1 MPVLGPTQLYSQQ
14 KNEVPTVHN
23 KKLDEKLLKFF
34 DNDQEKKETSD
45 FINNVYKQYGTYL
58 GSAIIQFNI
67 DHHIFQSFLFGDI
80 EILKKFDENAY
91 NKIDRAAM
99 QKVVEKGEP
108 IKQWLN
114 ENYFKV
120 YNQPFGQFDHSPDAF
135 EVENALTEYI
145 KKNPYN
151 LFEKEDITVFQLKI
165 EDYAKELNK
174 SNLNQT
180 QRFSNMLA
188 YEINQ
193 ADYLMFFNLLNKV
206 GISVGHKDLAQL
218 KNYHAFIDAVAPV
231 TK

>member
-1 MPVLGPTQLYSQQ
+1 MKRHVLLLALTSLFLMPVLGPTQLYSQQ

-120 YNQPFGQFDHSPDAF
+120 YNQPFGQFDHMPDY
-135 EVENALTEYI
+135 E
-145 KKNPYN
+145 
-151 LFEKEDITVFQLKI
+151 
-165 EDYAKELNK
+165 ELNGALDNYIEK
-174 SNLNQT
+174 DPYKLFKDGLGTYRYN
-180 QRFSNMLA
+180 A
-188 YEINQ
+188 YNYVEFFKKKI
-193 ADYLMFFNLLNKV
+193 LMRCRKKLM
-206 GISVGHKDLAQL
+206 
-218 KNYHAFIDAVAPV
+218 
-231 TK
+231 